1 MKRNIQRIVSLL
13 LGLCLS
19 FSLAACGE
27 KKDVSSQNTGAN
39 GATASTASNTSAGTS
54 AGTAASEAA
63 KTSGTVYPI
72 KTDVTLTIW
81 SSNNKLPGKY
91 NDKNN
96 LPFYEGLEKRTGVKL
111 ECITPVAGQE
121 KDTFNLMVASRDLP
135 DIVQYGWLD
144 YPGGPQKAI
153 DDKVILSLNDLIDQ
167 YAPNLKKVISSDKE
181 LGKMLKTDGGNY
193 YVFPFI
199 REDPFQQVYRGPFFR
214 KDWLDELGLK
224 VPETV
229 DEWYTALK
237 AFKEKKG
244 ATAPLTVNL
253 EYLSQIFAQAY
264 KVLDSFYYD
273 DNGKLQYGPIQ
284 TQFKDY
290 LTEMKKWYDEDLI
303 DKDFSIRKQAD
314 LDTNILS
321 GKSGATIG
329 NASGQLGKYLDAMKG
344 KDDKFDLVASYYPV
358 LKGGETPFRGH
369 SDPKFTGK
377 GTTNA
382 AITASCKNTEIA
394 AKFLDYCYS
403 DEGKMYINFGEEG
416 VAHTMVNGYPTYSE
430 LITKNPEGL
439 SFSQACQIYTSAFGF
454 AFVQDK
460 RYTEQLTPMPQQKE
474 AINKWVKTD
483 REKHDVPS
491 YANPTGSEAS
501 DYATI
506 ITNVE
511 TFRNE
516 SMVKFIMGADSL
528 DNFDKYADQIKKM
541 GIEKALQIKQNALD
555 KYNSK

>member
-1 MKRNIQRIVSLL
+1 MKRSAQRIVSLL
-13 LGLCLS
+13 LGLCLLI
-19 FSLAACGE
+19 SLAACGGE
-27 KKDVSSQNTGAN
+27 KDVSSQNTGSN
-39 GATASTASNTSAGTS
+39 GTAAGTASNTSVGAP
-54 AGTAASEAA
+54 AGTANTAA
-63 KTSGTVYPI
+63 AVYPM

-81 SSNNKLPGKY
+81 SSNNNLPGEY

-96 LPFYEGLEKRTGVKL
+96 LPFYEGLQKRTGVKL
-111 ECITPVAGQE
+111 KCITPVAGQE
-121 KDTFNLMVASRDLP
+121 QAKAAFSLMVSSRDMP
-135 DIVQYGWLD
+135 DIIQYGWLD
-144 YPGGPQKAI
+144 YPGGAQKAI
-153 DDKVILSLNDLIDQ
+153 EDKVILSLNDIIDQ

-181 LGKMLKTDGGNY
+181 LGKMLKTDAGNY

-199 REDPFQQVYRGPFFR
+199 REDPYQQVYRGPLFR

-253 EYLSQIFAQAY
+253 DYLNQILAQAY
-264 KVLDSFYYD
+264 RVKVDFYYD

-314 LDTNILS
+314 LDANILS

-329 NASGQLGKYLDAMKG
+329 NASGQLGKYLNAMKG
-344 KDDKFDLVASYYPV
+344 KDDKFDLVGSYYPV
-358 LKGGETPFRGH
+358 LKAGETPFWGH
-369 SDPKFTGK
+369 SDPKYTGS
-377 GTTNA
+377 GTVNA
-382 AITASCKNTEIA
+382 AITTSCKNVEIA
-394 AKFLDYCYS
+394 ARFLDYCYS
-403 DEGKMYINFGEEG
+403 DEGKFYVNFGEEG
-416 VAHTMVNGYPTYSE
+416 VAHTLVNGYPTYTE
-430 LITKNPEGL
+430 VITKNPEGL

-460 RYTEQLTPMPQQKE
+460 RYTEQLSPMPQQKD
-474 AINKWVKTD
+474 AIKKWVKTD

-491 YANPTGSEAS
+491 YASPAASEVNE
-501 DYATI
+501 YATI
-506 ITNVE
+506 MTNVQ
-511 TFRNE
+511 TFRDE
-516 SMVKFIMGADSL
+516 SMVKFIMGVESL
-528 DNFDKYADQIKKM
+528 DNFDKFTSEIKKA
-541 GIEKALQIKQNALD
+541 GIERALQIKQNALD
-555 KYNSK
+555 KYNSR